1 MLETEIVLIKHP
13 LYYVLILTGV
23 QLIFSTTTSIQNKTR
38 DLENVTNTKILSLMP
53 ETRHNIIF

>member
-23 QLIFSTTTSIQNKTR
+23 QLIFSTTTSI
-38 DLENVTNTKILSLMP
+38 
-53 ETRHNIIF
+53 

>member
-23 QLIFSTTTSIQNKTR
+23 QLIFSTTTGIQNKTR